1 MSRVPREAWYATTP
15 QSDGTFALAPWM
27 LISCVTPSRTIQTS
41 AQTIRGLFGSHAPRA
56 RNVGTG
62 WGLSVEE
69 ARTILGPTG
78 AVFGPG
84 VTAVGAPTIV
94 DPAGTYMAAQIDY
107 DGSDAPGSD
116 HIAAT
121 YVTPSVLNERYVTS
135 AWERTPS
142 QPFVIQGQLEPSAPL
157 LATERAPW
165 ALFTTGA
172 VGDGATPL
180 VAHLASPPATNLPF
194 TLYSA
199 FSQVE
204 QGGVFPTSFLATGA
218 GVRDADILRI
228 DPTLALV
235 NGFYDLSLL
244 LAPNWGSLEKPG
256 QSVLYYFDVA
266 NFVYYDAADQ
276 MMYLRSNGGNFGVG
290 PLVWSRN
297 QEIRV
302 SVRATAN
309 GRRVSVEGA
318 TSGNGEVVIPAAAIP
333 IAVPGG
339 AFCLGD
345 GTVSISADLRAIE
358 FFQPGG

>member
-1 MSRVPREAWYATTP
+1 
-15 QSDGTFALAPWM
+15 
-27 LISCVTPSRTIQTS
+27 
-41 AQTIRGLFGSHAPRA
+41 
-56 RNVGTG
+56 
-62 WGLSVEE
+62 
-69 ARTILGPTG
+69 
-78 AVFGPG
+78 
-84 VTAVGAPTIV
+84 V
-94 DPAGTYMAAQIDY
+94 DPAGTYLAGQIDY
-107 DGSDAPGSD
+107 DGSDAPGAN
-116 HIAAT
+116 HIDAT
-121 YVTPSVLNERYVTS
+121 FVTPSTLNERYVTS
-135 AWERTPS
+135 AWQRTPS
-142 QPFVIQGQLEPSAPL
+142 QPLVIQGQLEPGGPIL
-157 LATERAPW
+157 ITDRAAW
-165 ALFTTGA
+165 AQLSTSCI
-172 VGDGATPL
+172 GDGVNP
-180 VAHLASPPATNLPF
+180 VVSHLASPPATNLPF
-194 TLYSA
+194 TLFNA

-204 QGGVFPTSFLATGA
+204 EGGLYPTSFLASGP
-218 GVRDADILRI
+218 GIRDADLLRI